1 MKLSLTSRA
10 AEAVRERAREADV
23 VGWLLRVAVVAGG
36 CNGLTYDLYFVP
48 EAGSQDAV
56 VESEGVRIAVDPAS
70 APLLTGII
78 IDLPRGPSFRF
89 DNPRAR
95 KSCSCGASF
104 EV

>member
-10 AEAVRERAREADV
+10 AEAVHERAREADV
-23 VGWLLRVAVVAGG
+23 SGWLLRVAVVAGG

-48 EAGSQDAV
+48 QAGPQDAV
-56 VESEGVRIAVDPAS
+56 VESEGVRIAVDQAS
-70 APLLTGII
+70 APLLEGTV
-78 IDLPRGPSFRF
+78 IDLPRGPSFHF